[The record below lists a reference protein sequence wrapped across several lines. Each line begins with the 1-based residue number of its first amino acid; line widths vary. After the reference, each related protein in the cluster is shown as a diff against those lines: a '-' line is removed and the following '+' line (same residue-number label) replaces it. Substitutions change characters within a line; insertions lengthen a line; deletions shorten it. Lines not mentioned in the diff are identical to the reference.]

1 MKLDLYN
8 NHEVYIQERKQDQTI
23 ERWCRRR
30 GIPVSLIA
38 GHAQF
43 SDVIFLI
50 NLYDEFETELKRNPG
65 YRGTFDA
72 YWGVVYN
79 DKKPLKPKAY
89 IKFEIIVTGCLRI
102 REEQQLI
109 QQQIKSLRTGTSP
122 ITKQGSRY
130 NG

>member
-8 NHEVYIQERKQDQTI
+8 NHVVYIQERKQDVAI

-30 GIPVSLIA
+30 GIPVSLIS

-50 NLYDEFETELKRNPG
+50 NLYNEFETEIKQNPK

-72 YWGVVYN
+72 YWGIVYN
-79 DKKPLKPKAY
+79 DKKPLRPQAY
-89 IKFEIIVTGCLRI
+89 IKFETIVTGCLRI

-109 QQQIKSLRTGTSP
+109 RQQIKLLRTGTS
-122 ITKQGSRY
+122 Q
-130 NG
+130 